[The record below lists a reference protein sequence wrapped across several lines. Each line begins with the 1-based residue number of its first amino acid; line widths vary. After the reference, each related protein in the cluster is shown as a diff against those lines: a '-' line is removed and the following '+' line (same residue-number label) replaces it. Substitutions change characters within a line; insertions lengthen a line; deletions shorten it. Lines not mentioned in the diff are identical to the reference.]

1 MTMSKERIDYL
12 VEELNKATL
21 AYDEGKP
28 YMSDEEWDDRYF
40 ELVDFE
46 GETGYF
52 REDSPTQ
59 NVIYSTVNALNKVSH
74 NHQMLSLEKT
84 KSLDTVASFIGK
96 HSYLA
101 MCKMDGLTC
110 SLKYVDGRLVSAETR
125 GNGVIGED
133 ILHNAL
139 VIPTIPNKIKY
150 KKDLVVDGEIIC
162 TYEDF
167 ESFAGEYKNPRNFAA
182 GSIRLL
188 DAKEC
193 SQRKL
198 RFVAWDVIEG
208 FDEETELSDKL
219 DKLMHYGFTTV
230 PYIQAVIPSA
240 ETVQTV
246 NTNIET
252 WIQDFAKQ
260 HSYPIDGIVFKL
272 NDIAYGKS
280 LGQTSHHFKNA
291 IAYKFYDE
299 THTTYLKEIEWT
311 MGRTGVLTPIAVFEP
326 IDIDGSTV
334 ERASLHNI
342 SIMEEVLG
350 DTGHLGQSVEVY
362 KANMIIPQILTA
374 DKSAHGPLF
383 EIPNECPIC
392 GKSAEVFV
400 TEGSVKVLKCTNPN
414 CEGKL
419 INKLD
424 HFCGKKGLDIK
435 GLSKATLEKLIAWG
449 WIYSIADIY
458 DLDTYEKQWKTRAGF
473 GEKSVQNILDAIEKS
488 RDCSLQ
494 SFICALG
501 IPLIG
506 STASKELCKHFSSW
520 QAYRDAVNLGY
531 KFYDIDGFGWEMH
544 NAITKFDYSI
554 ADRLAANELN
564 VQAVVKEEAANKTLE
579 GKTVVITGKLT
590 HYKNRDAMKTDIEAF
605 GGKVSGSV
613 SKNTAYL
620 VNNDNTST
628 SSKNVSAQKLGI
640 PILTEQEF
648 IEKFLTK

>member
-1 MTMSKERIDYL
+1 MNKEKIDIL

-28 YMSDEEWDDRYF
+28 YMSDEEWDDKYF
-40 ELVDFE
+40 ELVELEAED
-46 GETGYF
+46 GYY
-52 REDSPTQ
+52 RSDSPTQ
-59 NVIYSTVNALNKVSH
+59 NVVYSVVNALEKRTH

-84 KSLDTVASFIGK
+84 KSLDSVASFIGK

-110 SLKYVDGRLVSAETR
+110 SLMYVDGRLVSAETR

-150 KKDLVVDGEIIC
+150 KGNLIVDGEIIC
-162 TYEDF
+162 TYSDF
-167 ESFAGEYKNPRNFAA
+167 EEFAGEYKNPRNFAA

-188 DAKEC
+188 DANEC
-193 SQRKL
+193 AKRKL
-198 RFVAWDVIEG
+198 KFVAWDVIEG
-208 FDEETELSDKL
+208 FPELDDLSDKL
-219 DKLMHYGFTTV
+219 DKLMDYGFVTV
-230 PYIQAVIPSA
+230 PYIQAVIPSV
-240 ETVQTV
+240 ETV
-246 NTNIET
+246 NTVNQNIET
-252 WIQDFAKQ
+252 WIQDFAKRD
-260 HSYPIDGIVFKL
+260 SYPIDGIVFKF
-272 NDIAYGKS
+272 NSTKYGKS

-299 THTTYLKEIEWT
+299 TYTTTLKEIEWT
-311 MGRTGVLTPIAVFEP
+311 MGRTGVLTPIAIFEP
-326 IDIDGSTV
+326 VDIDGSTV

-342 SIMEEVLG
+342 SVMEELLG
-350 DTGHLGQSVEVY
+350 GNGYPGQSLEVY

-374 DKSAHGPLF
+374 DKSAHGTPF
-383 EIPNECPIC
+383 SIPEECPIC
-392 GKSAEVFV
+392 GKSAEVFI

-435 GLSKATLEKLIAWG
+435 GLSKATLEKLISWG
-449 WIYSIADIY
+449 WIYTITDIY
-458 DLDTYEKQWKTRAGF
+458 SLSDHEKMWKTRAGF
-473 GEKSVQNILDAIEKS
+473 GEKSVQNILNAIEKS
-488 RDCSLQ
+488 RDCELQ
-494 SFICALG
+494 PFICALG

-506 STASKELCKHFSSW
+506 STASKELCKRFSCW
-520 QAYRDAVNLGY
+520 EAFRDAVKIGY
-531 KFYDIDGFGWEMH
+531 KFYEIDGFGWEMH
-544 NAITKFDYSI
+544 KAIVDFDYTI
-554 ADRLAANELN
+554 ADTLAEKELN
-564 VQAVVKEEAANKTLE
+564 IKSVVKIEEVQNKTLE

-590 HYKNRDAMKTDIEAF
+590 HYKNRDAMKVDIEGF

-620 VNNDNTST
+620 INNDNTST

-648 IEKFLTK
+648 IDKFLS